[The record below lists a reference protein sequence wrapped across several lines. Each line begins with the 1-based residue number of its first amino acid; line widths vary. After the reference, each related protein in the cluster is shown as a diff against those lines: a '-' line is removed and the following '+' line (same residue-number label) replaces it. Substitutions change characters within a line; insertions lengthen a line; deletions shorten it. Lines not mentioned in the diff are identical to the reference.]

1 VSAAIPKTSATLIRD
16 QLRLMKE
23 LYGEAP
29 VAEACAALPPEAQAE
44 IETMVVGG
52 WISTDSAQA
61 LKAAVAERVGEP
73 LMHLQRR
80 VVRVAIERTLH
91 TVWRF
96 FMRQLSDAEL
106 ARRATI
112 IYTRS
117 FDHGS
122 LELKHFGVGEA
133 IYEVHGWPT
142 IPEFDLVGLLTGA
155 EAMFALAG
163 RKDAHVTATRRPPV
177 VELRMVWKK
186 GA

>member
-1 VSAAIPKTSATLIRD
+1 MR
-16 QLRLMKE
+16 E

-29 VAEACAALPPEAQAE
+29 VAEACAALPPEVQSE
-44 IETMVVGG
+44 IDAIVVGG
-52 WISTDSAQA
+52 WITTDAAHA

-73 LMHLQRR
+73 VMHLQRR
-80 VVRVAIERTLH
+80 IVRVGIERTLH

-96 FMRQLSDAEL
+96 FMRHLSDAEL

-112 IYTRS
+112 LYSRS

-122 LELKHFGVGEA
+122 LELKHFTDGEA
-133 IYEVHGWPT
+133 VYEVHGWPT

-155 EAMFALAG
+155 EAIFALAG
-163 RKDAHVTATRRPPV
+163 RKDAHVTATRRGPT